1 MALYGLKPVCEI
13 QFSGFAFQCFHQ
25 IENHAA
31 RYRLRSQG
39 RFHCQM
45 VIRMPYGGGVRALEH
60 HTESEEQFYAHVP
73 GLKMVI
79 PSGPR
84 TARALLTSAIRDPD
98 PVVFFESKALYHAA
112 KEAIPEDPE
121 TLPIGRA
128 QVVRE
133 GVDLTL
139 VAYGAMLRVA
149 REAADVLQAE
159 DRVETEVID
168 LLTIAPLDRET
179 IVTSVGKTGRAVV
192 VHEAPRSFGPGAEV
206 AASIMEGAFLH
217 LEAPV
222 SRVTGDHVQ
231 PGQTVKVGA
240 VLVTFDEEG
249 GRSPPPAP
257 SPTRAP
263 SSSTPPT
270 PAHVGPV
277 AATPATRRLA
287 RELGVD
293 LRTVRGGTGP
303 GGRVTDDDVRAA
315 AAGGRQRAP
324 SQPVAERPAPAP
336 PTVAKPLPPV
346 GVTPPALPKFEQW
359 GPVERQPLSHL
370 RRTIAERM
378 TLSATLV
385 PHVTHFDRADI
396 TELDAIIRRN
406 VEPARQRGLTL
417 TLTSFLLKA
426 AALALLEHP
435 QFNASLDP
443 AAGELVL
450 KRYYHLGVAVA
461 TDRGLIVPVIRDVD
475 RKALPELQR
484 ELAALAQRV
493 REGKATLEDL
503 RGGTFTLT
511 NIGAL
516 GGTGAVPIINYP
528 EVAILGVARAREEPV
543 VLEGR
548 IVPRVLLPLSLT
560 FDHRVA
566 DGADGARFATA
577 IVRRLER
584 PEQLLLEW

>member
-1 MALYGLKPVCEI
+1 MARAFVLPDLGEGLTEAEI
-13 QFSGFAFQCFHQ
+13 VKVLVQEGDLVQEDAP
-25 IENHAA
+25 
-31 RYRLRSQG
+31 L
-39 RFHCQM
+39 
-45 VIRMPYGGGVRALEH
+45 LEVE
-60 HTESEEQFYAHVP
+60 TDKATVE
-73 GLKMVI
+73 I
-79 PSGPR
+79 PS
-84 TARALLTSAIRDPD
+84 
-98 PVVFFESKALYHAA
+98 
-112 KEAIPEDPE
+112 
-121 TLPIGRA
+121 
-128 QVVRE
+128 
-133 GVDLTL
+133 
-139 VAYGAMLRVA
+139 
-149 REAADVLQAE
+149 
-159 DRVETEVID
+159 
-168 LLTIAPLDRET
+168 PL
-179 IVTSVGKTGRAVV
+179 TGR
-192 VHEAPRSFGPGAEV
+192 
-206 AASIMEGAFLH
+206 
-217 LEAPV
+217 
-222 SRVTGDHVQ
+222 VTQIHVQ

-249 GRSPPPAP
+249 GRSPLPAP

-270 PAHVGPV
+270 PSHVGPV

-315 AAGGRQRAP
+315 AGGRQPAP
-324 SQPVAERPAPAP
+324 SQPAAERPAPAAP
-336 PTVAKPLPPV
+336 AVPKPLAPV
-346 GVTPPALPKFEQW
+346 GITPPALPKFEQW

-396 TELDAIIRRN
+396 TELD
-406 VEPARQRGLTL
+406 
-417 TLTSFLLKA
+417 
-426 AALALLEHP
+426 
-435 QFNASLDP
+435 ASLDP